1 MKYHTPIERVEQ
13 KMGSRRAAAQQH
25 QQLANLWP
33 TV

>member
-1 MKYHTPIERVEQ
+1 MKYHTPIEREWNKKWAV
-13 KMGSRRAAAQQH
+13 AAPPQQH